1 MQRLRLRSQGDGG
14 LPKARGVGG
23 GPMRQLGNGWYPI
36 EIKDSISPSVGKKRP
51 CNQCC
56 PADSDSVNLGS
67 NPGPPAN
74 NGLLISLAFLR
85 VTVGKAGHQG
95 QTAHSGTHGSRHN
108 SDVAVGLDSC
118 LPPVAP
124 LRQWRESRYFAAQ
137 RGSSHRHWNSAMRR
151 RETRSCPAG
160 RSLCPARLNWYSF
173 SQSRRTGSPQDVFR
187 PGAGGRCRRTNICA
201 RSAGRL
207 HGCERWR
214 NASCRPPARNAAPV
228 PPVSS

>member
-74 NGLLISLAFLR
+74 NGLLISLAFLGR
-85 VTVGKAGHQG
+85 VDRRKAGHQG

-108 SDVAVGLDSC
+108 SDVAVESGL
-118 LPPVAP
+118 L
-124 LRQWRESRYFAAQ
+124 FAAGRTVTATARKPVL
-137 RGSSHRHWNSAMRR
+137 RGA
-151 RETRSCPAG
+151 
-160 RSLCPARLNWYSF
+160 ARF
-173 SQSRRTGSPQDVFR
+173 F
-187 PGAGGRCRRTNICA
+187 A
-201 RSAGRL
+201 
-207 HGCERWR
+207 
-214 NASCRPPARNAAPV
+214 
-228 PPVSS
+228 